1 MESRDRV
8 KALAGEPTC
17 QMEFLIPNL
26 SDLLIL
32 LILGPPTS
40 SQNMIERF
48 IINFEYATLA

>member
-48 IINFEYATLA
+48 IINFEYVTLT